1 MKVPDACMEKSRLED
16 RLRQPLPGLQAQR
29 GMAPEG
35 RVTDSYRP
43 DPPGARVAAI
53 LVIVSAEEQLV
64 FIRRC
69 RDGSHHGG
77 QIAFPGGA
85 QEVSDSNLC
94 ETALREAE
102 EEIGLS
108 RADVE
113 ILGRLSPVYVDVS
126 NFVIHPFVAYLPMPP
141 VFVPQPSE
149 VDEVIVLP
157 LSLFTRSRGEMTV
170 TRSGRTYRAPCYRVL
185 GVEIW
190 GATAMITAEFLQ
202 AYSESQR
209 ESRATGK

>member
-1 MKVPDACMEKSRLED
+1 
-16 RLRQPLPGLQAQR
+16 
-29 GMAPEG
+29 MAPEG
-35 RVTDSYRP
+35 RVTDSYDP

-53 LVIVSAEEQLV
+53 LVIVSATEELV
-64 FIRRC
+64 FIRRR

-85 QEVSDSNLC
+85 QEMSDSSLC

-102 EEIGLS
+102 EEIGLA

-113 ILGRLSPVYVDVS
+113 ILGRLSPVYVGVS
-126 NFVIHPFVAYLPMPP
+126 NFVVHPFVGYLPS
-141 VFVPQPSE
+141 VPAFAVQPSE

-157 LSLFTRSRGEMTV
+157 LARFAQGRGELTV
-170 TRSGRTYRAPCYRVL
+170 TRPSRIYRAPCYRVL

-209 ESRATGK
+209 ESHTTGG